1 MLSSQQRCRD
11 CLRRRAL
18 VWWLA
23 LWVIC
28 GALQGCAAL
37 SNPVVNGVSVRKI
50 PAELLGESKEGSQTI
65 PMSVLRQK
73 RPEAYQVGPED
84 VLGVW
89 IEGILGERGQA
100 PPMHLPEAG
109 NLPPALGFPIP
120 VRADGTIALPFV
132 APIKVQGMTLEQV
145 DQAVRKAYTVSK
157 KIIQPGRERIII
169 TLQRPRQYHVL
180 VIRQDA
186 GASEGTGAGSGGGG
200 GTGLRA
206 NARATGFIIGVG
218 GGGQGS
224 RRGTGYA
231 IDLPA
236 YENDVLN
243 ALAHTGGLPGTDAVD
258 EVIIE
263 RGAYKGGRDH
273 VINMLNAGS
282 ANLDPMSIVAPGTT
296 RIRIPL
302 RLRPGE
308 QLSIRPEDIILQ
320 SGDIVFIQ
328 AREADVFYT
337 AGLLPAGEYVL
348 PRDTDLDVVEA
359 MTRIGGSVDSGG
371 ISTFNLNGTLIL
383 PGFGFPS
390 PSLVSIIRKTPD
402 NGQMVIRVDLN
413 RALRDRR
420 ERILIQPRD
429 LIILQATPEEAVA
442 RYVSEIVKF
451 SIVETFISTASTL
464 LTGTTSGPGVVTP

>member
-1 MLSSQQRCRD
+1 MQSSQQQRRD
-11 CLRRRAL
+11 CLRKRSL

-23 LWVIC
+23 AGAIC

-37 SNPVVNGVSVRKI
+37 SNPVVNGVPVRKV
-50 PAELLGESKEGSQTI
+50 PPELLGESKEGSQTI
-65 PMSVLRQK
+65 PMPVLRQK
-73 RPEAYQVGPED
+73 RPEAYLIGPED

-89 IEGILGERGQA
+89 IEGILGEKGQA
-100 PPMHLPEAG
+100 PPMRLPESG

-120 VRADGTIALPFV
+120 VRDDGTIALPFV
-132 APIKVQGMTLEQV
+132 DPVKVQGMTLEQV
-145 DQAVRKAYTVSK
+145 DQAVRKAYTVTK
-157 KIIQPGRERIII
+157 KIIQPGRERIMI

-186 GASEGTGAGSGGGG
+186 GASEGTGGGGGG
-200 GTGLRA
+200 GTGLRTS
-206 NARATGFIIGVG
+206 ARATGFIIGAG
-218 GGGQGS
+218 GGGQGA

-263 RGAYKGGRDH
+263 RGAFKGGREE
-273 VINMLNAGS
+273 VLNMFNAGS
-282 ANLDPMSIVAPGTT
+282 ANLDPMSLVAPGTQ

-308 QLSIRPEDIILQ
+308 QLSIRPEDVILQ
-320 SGDIVFIQ
+320 NGDIVFIQ

-337 AGLLPAGEYVL
+337 AGLLPACEYVL

-359 MTRIGGSVDSGG
+359 ITRIAGSIDSGG
-371 ISTFNLNGTLIL
+371 ISTFNINGTLIL

-390 PSLVSIIRKTPD
+390 PSLVSIVRKTPGH
-402 NGQMVIRVDLN
+402 GQMVIQVDLN
-413 RALRDRR
+413 LALRDGR

-429 LIILQATPEEAVA
+429 LLILQATPEEAVA

-451 SIVETFISTASTL
+451 SIVEKFINTSRTM
-464 LTGTTSGPGVVTP
+464 LTGTAAGTGIPTP